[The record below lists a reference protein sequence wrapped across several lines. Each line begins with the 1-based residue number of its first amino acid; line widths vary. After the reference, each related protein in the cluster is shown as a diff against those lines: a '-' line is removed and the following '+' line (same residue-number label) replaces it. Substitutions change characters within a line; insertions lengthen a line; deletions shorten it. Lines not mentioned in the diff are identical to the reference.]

1 MPDAAPS
8 AGRATPP
15 ETPATLAA
23 SASAAQP
30 ARAVVTIP
38 TYAAYR
44 ATFAGR
50 AMPFA
55 YVDLDLLDENARRIS
70 ALARER
76 GKRVRIASKS
86 VRSVALL
93 RRILAADA
101 TFQGLM
107 CFTAREAV
115 WLAGQGFDDLLIG
128 YPAWHAD
135 DLDAVARATA
145 GGARIVLM
153 VDSIGH
159 VERVED
165 AARRTGVRLPLCLE
179 LDMSLDVPGLHF
191 GVWRSPLR
199 TAEQARP
206 VLERIEAS
214 QDVWLDGLMGYE
226 AQIAGLGDDAPGL
239 GQAAR
244 NLLVRALKRR
254 SVRQVAVRRAGLV
267 ALVRSLGLAPRF
279 VNGGGTGSI
288 ATTREEPD
296 VTEIT
301 AGSGFYA
308 PGLFDA
314 YRQFRYLPAAG
325 YAVEIV
331 RQPAPDLYTC
341 LGGGY
346 PASGA
351 AGPDKLPRVFL
362 PGDARLLPL
371 EGAGEVQTPVRYR
384 GPETL
389 SLGDPIFLRHAKA
402 GELCERFTHLLLV
415 EGGAVVDEV
424 TTYRGDRQCF
434 L

>member
-1 MPDAAPS
+1 M
-8 AGRATPP
+8 P
-15 ETPATLAA
+15 ETLPAAGHIVPA
-23 SASAAQP
+23 AAQP
-30 ARAVVTIP
+30 ASADAAEQPARVTLP
-38 TYAAYR
+38 TYAVYR
-44 ATFAGR
+44 ALFAGR

-55 YVDLDLLDENARRIS
+55 YVDLDLFDENARRIA

-101 TFQGLM
+101 TFRGLM
-107 CFTAREAV
+107 CFTAREAT

-128 YPAWHAD
+128 YPAWHDA
-135 DLDAVARATA
+135 DLDAVAQATA
-145 GGARIVLM
+145 GAGARIVLM
-153 VDSIGH
+153 VDSVEH
-159 VERVED
+159 VERIEA
-165 AARRTGVRLPLCLE
+165 AARRAGVRLPLCLE

-199 TAEQARP
+199 TAAQARP
-206 VLERIEAS
+206 VLERIAAS
-214 QDVWLDGLMGYE
+214 RDVWLDGLMGYE
-226 AQIAGLGDDAPGL
+226 AQIAGLGDNTPD
-239 GQAAR
+239 QAAK
-244 NLLVRALKRR
+244 NLMIRALKRR
-254 SVRQVAVRRAGLV
+254 SVRQVAARRAELV
-267 ALVRSLGLAPRF
+267 ALVRELGLTPRF

-314 YRQFRYLPAAG
+314 YRAFRYLPAAG

-331 RQPAPDLYTC
+331 RRPAPDLYTC

-346 PASGA
+346 TASGA
-351 AGPDKLPRVFL
+351 AGSDKLPRAYL
-362 PGDARLLPL
+362 PKGARLLPL
-371 EGAGEVQTPVRYR
+371 EGTGEVQTPVRYR
-384 GPETL
+384 GPEAL
-389 SLGDPIFLRHAKA
+389 RLGDPIFLRHAKA

-415 EGGAVVDEV
+415 QGGAVADEV
-424 TTYRGDRQCF
+424 TTYRGDGQSF

>member
-8 AGRATPP
+8 ASASRAAMP
-15 ETPATLAA
+15 ET
-23 SASAAQP
+23 SAVSVPAAQP
-30 ARAVVTIP
+30 TRVTVP

-55 YVDLDLLDENARRIS
+55 YVDLDLFDENARRIA
-70 ALARER
+70 ALAHER
-76 GKRVRIASKS
+76 SKRVRIASKS

-93 RRILAADA
+93 RRILAAGA

-128 YPAWHAD
+128 YPAWHEA
-135 DLDAVARATA
+135 DLDAMARATQT
-145 GGARIVLM
+145 GARIVLM

-159 VERVED
+159 VERAEVT
-165 AARRTGVRLPLCLE
+165 ARRAGVRLPLCVE
-179 LDMSLDVPGLHF
+179 LDMSLDLPGLHF

-206 VLERIEAS
+206 VLERIAAS

-226 AQIAGLGDDAPGL
+226 AQIAGLGDNTP
-239 GQAAR
+239 GQAAK
-244 NLLVRALKRR
+244 NLLIRALKRR
-254 SVRQVAVRRAGLV
+254 SVRQVAARRAELV
-267 ALVRSLGLAPRF
+267 ALVRALGIAPRF
-279 VNGGGTGSI
+279 VNGGGTGSL

-346 PASGA
+346 TASGA
-351 AGPDKLPRVFL
+351 AGADKLPRVFQ
-362 PGDARLLPL
+362 PRGARLLPL

-384 GPETL
+384 GPERL
-389 SLGDPIFLRHAKA
+389 GLGDPIFLRHAKA

-415 EGGAVVDEV
+415 QGGAVVDEV
-424 TTYRGDRQCF
+424 TTYRGDGQCF

>member
-1 MPDAAPS
+1 MADAAPS
-8 AGRATPP
+8 SSQ
-15 ETPATLAA
+15 AA
-23 SASAAQP
+23 MSSAPTASAAGSAMWQP
-30 ARAVVTIP
+30 APVAPP
-38 TYAAYR
+38 TYTSYR

-55 YVDLDLLDENARRIS
+55 YVDLDLFDENARRIA

-107 CFTAREAV
+107 CFTAREAA

-128 YPAWHAD
+128 YPAWQGA
-135 DLDAVARATA
+135 DLDAVAQATA
-145 GGARIVLM
+145 AGARIVLM
-153 VDSIGH
+153 VDSVEH
-159 VERVED
+159 VERIET
-165 AARRTGVRLPLCLE
+165 AARRAGVRLPLCLE
-179 LDMSLDVPGLHF
+179 MDMSLDMPGLHF

-199 TAEQARP
+199 TASQARP
-206 VLERIEAS
+206 ILEHIAAS
-214 QDVWLDGLMGYE
+214 GDVWLGGLMGYE
-226 AQIAGLGDDAPGL
+226 AQIAGLGDSTP
-239 GQAAR
+239 GQAAK
-244 NLLVRALKRR
+244 NLLIRALKRR
-254 SVRQVAVRRAGLV
+254 SVRQVAARRAELV
-267 ALVRSLGLAPRF
+267 AQVRGLGLSPRF

-331 RQPAPDLYTC
+331 RRPAPDLYTC

-346 PASGA
+346 TASGA
-351 AGPDKLPRVFL
+351 AGSDKLPRVHL
-362 PGDARLLPL
+362 PEGAKLLPL
-371 EGAGEVQTPVRYR
+371 EGAGEAQTPVRYR
-384 GPETL
+384 GPEAL
-389 SLGDPIFLRHAKA
+389 ALGDPIFLRHAKA
-402 GELCERFTHLLLV
+402 GELCERFTRLLLV
-415 EGGAVVDEV
+415 QDGAVVDEV
-424 TTYRGDRQCF
+424 ATYRGDGQCF